1 MFRFICQVLFLTACF
16 LLLFAVI
23 GFLYPILT
31 HPIASILLCGVFVLF
46 AVSVYKAS
54 QR

>member
-31 HPIASILLCGVFVLF
+31 HPITTIVFCAVFVVF
-46 AVSVYKAS
+46 AVSVYKGS

>member
-16 LLLFAVI
+16 FLLFAVI

-31 HPIASILLCGVFVLF
+31 HPIATILLCGVFVLF